1 MKRIH
6 TALLAMLLGTALLSG
21 CEKPIGQVS
30 TQNGYR
36 GTAMGAVQN
45 PRVVG
50 PVEAAQ
56 KLPEPIAEIPSPP
69 GSPLAKNSFQ
79 NVQVLGDLTANEFTR
94 TMLAITAWVAPKE
107 GCAYCHKAGDPLSA
121 DTLYTKVV
129 ARKMIEMTRH
139 INNDWKRHVAATGP
153 EGAGGVTCYT
163 CHRGAPVPAQTWF
176 TNPGPKHPGGTTP
189 YAGGQN
195 LASTTAGLTSLGLDP
210 LTPYLLGS
218 QILRVAGTTA
228 LPTGNQAT
236 IQQTEGT
243 FGLMVYMSK
252 SLGVNC
258 TFCHNTRSLGEWPES
273 PLQRTTAFHGIRM
286 ARELNNTYLVPLT
299 KTFPANRLGPTGDV
313 GKIGC
318 ATCHQGL
325 SKPLKGA
332 PLIKD
337 HPALGGAMV
346 AAAAETT
353 TVPAAAVAMVATEP
367 PTKAQGKR

>member
-6 TALLAMLLGTALLSG
+6 TALLAMLLGSALLSG
-21 CEKPIGQVS
+21 CERPKDHVS
-30 TQNGYR
+30 TQNGFR
-36 GTAMGAVQN
+36 GTAMGAVTN
-45 PRVVG
+45 PRITG
-50 PVEAAQ
+50 PIEAAQ
-56 KLPEPIAEIPSPP
+56 KLPEPIAAIPSPP

-107 GCAYCHKAGDPLSA
+107 GCAYCHAAGDPLSA
-121 DTLYTKVV
+121 DKLYTKVV
-129 ARKMIEMTRH
+129 ARRMIEMTRH
-139 INNDWKRHVAATGP
+139 INNDWKSHVAATGP
-153 EGAGGVTCYT
+153 DGAGGVTCYT
-163 CHRGAPVPAQTWF
+163 CHRGAPVPARTWF
-176 TNPGPKHPGGTTP
+176 TNPGPRHPGGTTP

-218 QILRVAGTTA
+218 QPLRAAGTTA
-228 LPTGNQAT
+228 LPTGNTAS

-243 FGLMVYMSK
+243 FGLMVYMSQ

-286 ARELNNTYLVPLT
+286 ARDLNNAYLVPLT

-313 GKIGC
+313 AKIGC

-325 SKPLKGA
+325 NKPLKGA
-332 PLIKD
+332 QLLKD

-346 AAAAETT
+346 AAAADTT
-353 TVPAAAVAMVATEP
+353 TVPAAAVATVATEP
-367 PTKAQGKR
+367 AAKARAKR